1 MITQQTPTQTTL
13 SGDTT
18 YIPAHRD
25 TVACL
30 KEDSSIFCLSL
41 GATRSFLLVDNDNSG
56 EYIYENMKIYKE
68 WKVAHGDMFA
78 LGQTTNENYC
88 HAVPKEPALKS
99 MRISVI
105 FRTVSKSFVNLHGM

>member
-1 MITQQTPTQTTL
+1 M
-13 SGDTT
+13 
-18 YIPAHRD
+18 
-25 TVACL
+25 ACL
-30 KEDSSIFCLSL
+30 KECSSIFCLSL

-56 EYIYENMKIYKE
+56 EYIYENMKIHKE